1 MSSNNPIKTSRWNRF
16 LQGRSISRRLLGWS
30 FSVLVLVGAL
40 ASFQLSYSIRKE
52 MLELV
57 DTNLIQYANSLY
69 MLEQQVQGYGHVSEP
84 LKFDDDEEDDDDK
97 DKDKHDNKEH
107 SSKKAPKLVLKN
119 KSSAA
124 YGEQGIAF
132 QIWDAQ
138 SKQLIIR
145 SKNATDTPIK
155 DFKTGFSNQKVGEQ
169 VWRTYVHFDREKQRV
184 IVVAQEQ
191 ALTDHIIGETVMR
204 LITPILLG
212 FLVLLGLF
220 YWLIRRG
227 LRPLSEL
234 NRAIGQRSPLNLQ
247 AIQVKKAPAEI
258 TPVVNSINTLMHTLE
273 DSLNKERHFT
283 GNAAHELRT
292 PLAVIDTLTQTA
304 IKTQDP
310 TILPKIKAA
319 ADHARRQI
327 EQLLTL
333 ARLDANAGL
342 NKAAPVNLYNMCQT
356 VSADLFNVHAKPV
369 EIQLHGDHDSIV
381 QSTPEM
387 LYILLKNLIDNAM
400 SHTPE
405 HGIVRIDVSAS
416 LQPSVQITD
425 TGTGIA
431 PEQLTRITERF
442 YRAEQKHE
450 GFGIGL
456 SIVQRI
462 CQLHQAT
469 LSITNRNDGQTG
481 LCVRIL
487 FPPVISPVI

>member
-1 MSSNNPIKTSRWNRF
+1 MSSNKPIKPSRWTAF
-16 LQGRSISRRLLGWS
+16 LQARSISRRLLAWS

-69 MLEQQVQGYGHVSEP
+69 MLEQQVQGYGHISEP
-84 LKFDDDEEDDDDK
+84 LKFDDEEDDDDEQ
-97 DKDKHDNKEH
+97 DKHDQKKRSSNKTQNWI
-107 SSKKAPKLVLKN
+107 LKN
-119 KSSAA
+119 KKTTA
-124 YGEQGIAF
+124 YGGSGIAF

-155 DFKTGFSNQKVGEQ
+155 EFKTGFSNQKVGEQ
-169 VWRTYVHFDREKQRV
+169 VWRTYVHFDREKQRI

-191 ALTDHIIGETVMR
+191 AITDHVINETVMR

-212 FLVLLGLF
+212 FVGLLGLF
-220 YWLIRRG
+220 YFIIRRG

-247 AIQVKKAPAEI
+247 AIQLQKPPAEI
-258 TPVVNSINTLMHTLE
+258 TPVVHSINTLMHTLE

-310 TILPKIKAA
+310 MILPKIKAA
-319 ADHARRQI
+319 TDHARRQI

-342 NKAAPVNLYNMCQT
+342 NKSTPVNLYNMCQT

-405 HGIVRIDVSAS
+405 HGCVRIDVGVSP
-416 LQPSVQITD
+416 QPSVQITD

-431 PEQLTRITERF
+431 PEQLTHITERF

-469 LSITNRNDGQTG
+469 LSITNRDDGTSG
-481 LCVRIL
+481 LCVHIV
-487 FPPVISPVI
+487 FPAPH

>member
-1 MSSNNPIKTSRWNRF
+1 MSSNNPIKTPRWTAF
-16 LQGRSISRRLLGWS
+16 LQARSISRRLLAWS

-84 LKFDDDEEDDDDK
+84 LKFDDDEEDDD

-220 YWLIRRG
+220 YWLIRRS

-234 NRAIGQRSPLNLQ
+234 NRAIGQRSPLN
-247 AIQVKKAPAEI
+247 
-258 TPVVNSINTLMHTLE
+258 
-273 DSLNKERHFT
+273 
-283 GNAAHELRT
+283 
-292 PLAVIDTLTQTA
+292 
-304 IKTQDP
+304 
-310 TILPKIKAA
+310 
-319 ADHARRQI
+319 
-327 EQLLTL
+327 
-333 ARLDANAGL
+333 
-342 NKAAPVNLYNMCQT
+342 
-356 VSADLFNVHAKPV
+356 
-369 EIQLHGDHDSIV
+369 
-381 QSTPEM
+381 
-387 LYILLKNLIDNAM
+387 
-400 SHTPE
+400 
-405 HGIVRIDVSAS
+405 
-416 LQPSVQITD
+416 
-425 TGTGIA
+425 
-431 PEQLTRITERF
+431 
-442 YRAEQKHE
+442 
-450 GFGIGL
+450 
-456 SIVQRI
+456 
-462 CQLHQAT
+462 
-469 LSITNRNDGQTG
+469 
-481 LCVRIL
+481 
-487 FPPVISPVI
+487 

>member
-1 MSSNNPIKTSRWNRF
+1 MSSNNSIKTSRWSRF
-16 LQGRSISRRLLGWS
+16 LQRRSISRRLLAWS

-57 DTNLIQYANSLY
+57 DNNLIQYANSLY

-84 LKFDDDEEDDDDK
+84 LKFDDEDEEDK
-97 DKDKHDNKEH
+97 DKRDKKDH
-107 SSKKAPKLVLKN
+107 SSNKSSNWVLKN
-119 KSSAA
+119 KSSTAGSNG
-124 YGEQGIAF
+124 YGIAF

-145 SKNATDTPIK
+145 SKNATDTPMK
-155 DFKTGFSNQKVGEQ
+155 EFKTGFSNQKVGEQ

-191 ALTDHIIGETVMR
+191 ALTDHIISETVMR

-220 YWLIRRG
+220 YWIIHRS

-247 AIQVKKAPAEI
+247 PIQVKKAPAEI

-292 PLAVIDTLTQTA
+292 PLAVIDTLAQTA

-310 TILPKIKAA
+310 SILPKIKVAT
-319 ADHARRQI
+319 DHARRQI

-342 NKAAPVNLYNMCQT
+342 NKTTAVNLYAMCQT
-356 VSADLFNVHAKPV
+356 VSADLFNVHAKAV
-369 EIQLHGDHDSIV
+369 EIQLHGDHNSVV

-387 LYILLKNLIDNAM
+387 LYILLKNIIDNAVN
-400 SHTPE
+400 HTPE

-416 LQPSVQITD
+416 PQSSVQITD

-431 PEQLTRITERF
+431 PEQLARITERF

-462 CQLHQAT
+462 CQLHQAH
-469 LSITNRNDGQTG
+469 LSITNREDGQTG
-481 LCVRIL
+481 LCVRIT
-487 FPPVISPVI
+487 FPPN

>member
-1 MSSNNPIKTSRWNRF
+1 MSSNNLPQTSRWNNF
-16 LQGRSISRRLLGWS
+16 LQQRSISRRLLAWS
-30 FSVLVLVGAL
+30 LSVLVLVGAL

-84 LKFDDDEEDDDDK
+84 LKFDDEDEEDK
-97 DKDKHDNKEH
+97 DKRDKKDH
-107 SSKKAPKLVLKN
+107 SSSKSSNWVLKN
-119 KSSAA
+119 KSNTT
-124 YGEQGIAF
+124 YGDSGRYGIAF

-145 SKNATDTPIK
+145 SKNATDTPMRE
-155 DFKTGFSNQKVGEQ
+155 FNTGFSNQKVGEQ
-169 VWRTYVHFDREKQRV
+169 VWRTYIHFDRDKQRV

-191 ALTDHIIGETVMR
+191 ALTDHIISETVMR

-220 YWLIRRG
+220 YWIIRRG

-247 AIQVKKAPAEI
+247 PIQVKKAPAEI

-292 PLAVIDTLTQTA
+292 PLAVIDTLAQTA

-310 TILPKIKAA
+310 SILPKIKAA

-342 NKAAPVNLYNMCQT
+342 NKTTAVNLYAMCQT
-356 VSADLFNVHAKPV
+356 VSADLFNVHAKAV
-369 EIQLHGDHDSIV
+369 EIQLHGDTNSFV

-387 LYILLKNLIDNAM
+387 LYILLKNIIDNAVN
-400 SHTPE
+400 HTPE
-405 HGIVRIDVSAS
+405 HGTVRIDVGAS
-416 LQPSVQITD
+416 PQPSVQITD

-431 PEQLTRITERF
+431 PEQLARITERF

-462 CQLHQAT
+462 CQLHQAH
-469 LSITNRNDGQTG
+469 LSITNREDGQTG
-481 LCVRIL
+481 LCVRIT
-487 FPPVISPVI
+487 FPRAPE

>member
-1 MSSNNPIKTSRWNRF
+1 MSSNNSIKTSRWSRF
-16 LQGRSISRRLLGWS
+16 LQRRSISRRLLAWS

-57 DTNLIQYANSLY
+57 DNNLIQYANSLY

-84 LKFDDDEEDDDDK
+84 LKFDDEDEEDK
-97 DKDKHDNKEH
+97 DKRDKKDH
-107 SSKKAPKLVLKN
+107 SSNKSSNWVLKN
-119 KSSAA
+119 KSSTAGSNG
-124 YGEQGIAF
+124 YGIAF

-145 SKNATDTPIK
+145 SKNATDTPMK
-155 DFKTGFSNQKVGEQ
+155 EFKTGFSNQKVGEQ

-191 ALTDHIIGETVMR
+191 ALTDHIISETVMR

-220 YWLIRRG
+220 YWIIHRS

-247 AIQVKKAPAEI
+247 PIQVKKAPAEI

-292 PLAVIDTLTQTA
+292 PLAVIDTLAQTA

-310 TILPKIKAA
+310 SILPKIKAA
-319 ADHARRQI
+319 TDHARRQI

-342 NKAAPVNLYNMCQT
+342 NKIKPRRLICMRCVKQSARIYSMSMPKRLKFNCMATITASFKAPPKCSTSCSKTLLTMQ
-356 VSADLFNVHAKPV
+356 SATP
-369 EIQLHGDHDSIV
+369 
-381 QSTPEM
+381 QSTASYALMSARHHSQAYKSP
-387 LYILLKNLIDNAM
+387 ILAQALHPNNW
-400 SHTPE
+400 H
-405 HGIVRIDVSAS
+405 AS
-416 LQPSVQITD
+416 
-425 TGTGIA
+425 
-431 PEQLTRITERF
+431 
-442 YRAEQKHE
+442 
-450 GFGIGL
+450 
-456 SIVQRI
+456 
-462 CQLHQAT
+462 
-469 LSITNRNDGQTG
+469 RNDFIEQSKSTRASVLACR
-481 LCVRIL
+481 LCSAFVNCTKPI
-487 FPPVISPVI
+487 

>member
-1 MSSNNPIKTSRWNRF
+1 MSSNKPIKPSRWTAF
-16 LQGRSISRRLLGWS
+16 LQARSISRRLLAWS

-69 MLEQQVQGYGHVSEP
+69 MLEQQVQGYGHISEP
-84 LKFDDDEEDDDDK
+84 LKFDDEEDDDDEQ
-97 DKDKHDNKEH
+97 DKHDQKKRSSNKTQNWI
-107 SSKKAPKLVLKN
+107 LKN
-119 KSSAA
+119 KKTTA
-124 YGEQGIAF
+124 YGGSGIAF

-155 DFKTGFSNQKVGEQ
+155 EFKTGFSNQKVGEQ
-169 VWRTYVHFDREKQRV
+169 VWRTYVHFDREKQRI

-191 ALTDHIIGETVMR
+191 AITDHVINETVMR

-212 FLVLLGLF
+212 FVGLLGLF
-220 YWLIRRG
+220 YFIIRRG

-247 AIQVKKAPAEI
+247 AIQLQKPPAEI
-258 TPVVNSINTLMHTLE
+258 TPVVHSINTLMHTLE

-405 HGIVRIDVSAS
+405 HGCVRIDVGVSP
-416 LQPSVQITD
+416 QPSVQITD

-469 LSITNRNDGQTG
+469 LSITNRDDGTSG
-481 LCVRIL
+481 LCVHIV
-487 FPPVISPVI
+487 FPAPH

>member
-1 MSSNNPIKTSRWNRF
+1 MSSNNPIKTSRWTAF
-16 LQGRSISRRLLGWS
+16 LQGRSISRRLLAWS

-84 LKFDDDEEDDDDK
+84 LKFDDEDEEDK
-97 DKDKHDNKEH
+97 DKRDKKDH
-107 SSKKAPKLVLKN
+107 SSNKSSNWPLKN
-119 KSSAA
+119 KSSTA
-124 YGEQGIAF
+124 YGSFGGYGIAF

-145 SKNATDTPIK
+145 SKNATETPMK
-155 DFKTGFSNQKVGEQ
+155 DFKTGFSNQTVGEQ
-169 VWRTYVHFDREKQRV
+169 PWRTYVHFDREKQRI

-191 ALTDHIIGETVMR
+191 AITDHIINETVMR

-212 FLVLLGLF
+212 FVGLLGLF
-220 YWLIRRG
+220 YVIIRRG

-247 AIQVKKAPAEI
+247 AIQLQNPPAEI
-258 TPVVNSINTLMHTLE
+258 TPVVHSINTLMHTLE

-319 ADHARRQI
+319 TDHARRQI

-342 NKAAPVNLYNMCQT
+342 NKATPVNLYNMCQT
-356 VSADLFNVHAKPV
+356 VSADLFNVHAKTV
-369 EIQLHGDHDSIV
+369 EIQLHGEHNCMV

-387 LYILLKNLIDNAM
+387 LYILLKNLIDNAI

-405 HGIVRIDVSAS
+405 HGIVRIDVDAS
-416 LQPSVQITD
+416 PQPSVQITD

-469 LSITNRNDGQTG
+469 LSITNRDDGTSG
-481 LCVRIL
+481 LCVRIV
-487 FPPVISPVI
+487 FPAPN